1 MGFAEWHLNSIDARY
16 VSVGGGGILWG
27 LSFDFLSTLV
37 SPFLLFFFYYFDIYP
52 LLCHTTESIGAF
64 SHDAFVLA
72 TFSKAALFPH
82 KPGSVGIA
90 AFVAF
95 GKLSLAIGYLINL
108 LLLWTS
114 DSLVEGLVWSMCFA
128 FLDIACASLVLVAC
142 FRFTP
147 TLRRAWQ
154 ATVSD
159 SEADDLSDSSHKRLG
174 CKTLRSI
181 AFSAQQLLNPKK
193 KKWAKALF
201 ISTLSVFLLDSLQG
215 ILVLIETTKQFGNTY
230 IAETF
235 KFSMHI
241 CLFYAFVNYFSVS
254 DRGKHFYKSRRAMGA
269 IAMCGVLIRSWQM
282 AQMVVESEKLAD
294 IKPTTGTDRFVQS
307 ILAFDVVANLALLV
321 SAFAISDLDLSQKS
335 TRRLSNAEYAPV
347 AVESGDTRVDSR
359 TQLLLA
365 KMVEGDLR
373 QRARN
378 VFCLY
383 LISVWVYSMSLA
395 IFDGLSSG
403 TAPYLTATFDHTLD
417 NMLAASV
424 ALTDTMNQQEMTG
437 RRSLYAITPR
447 LRPFVFVLAL
457 SRPGLEIFFHY
468 GLVFSIFC
476 FDGLRKKPRKRYSLV
491 TAGTFAFHA
500 FALLLVF
507 LIAMTYSSVTS
518 SDAVADDATY
528 DDDSTSGLVGI
539 ASGFVRETQG
549 DHSAADIIPFLCLV
563 IWFMFLI
570 PMVVTLHMLWKGR
583 RRIHNIVSGGEAPQ
597 NTGRRKSGGSVD
609 VDLEAAIAAD
619 IETRALLTQPA
630 GSEVKDK
637 EGDGTSTSK
646 KPSNNEGDAGKESS
660 EVENG
665 RGKRGATRSRKSK
678 RSSTKKDR
686 RKEGEH
692 AESGQKKSSSKTYD
706 KTSRSSKRKG
716 DRRRSSTLEADSA
729 DEGRDRDG
737 NKKARSSKKSDRR
750 RSSTLETESKDG
762 DKTRKAD
769 RRRSSTLESENG
781 EKSTRKADDR
791 PKESKNAAAKSE
803 RIRGQSRPRKPRGGS
818 RSKSREQT
826 KKRKDEKSSS
836 KRDANT
842 QPKSVSKDG
851 AKDVDDAVHASSME
865 TKGPALDTTTSSSS
879 SSSSKSDLK
888 EKSQSLAER
897 KQPEEKDVLGKNE
910 AESKEKEPSSD
921 AKEGMED
928 NESSPGELV

>member
-1 MGFAEWHLNSIDARY
+1 M
-16 VSVGGGGILWG
+16 
-27 LSFDFLSTLV
+27 
-37 SPFLLFFFYYFDIYP
+37 
-52 LLCHTTESIGAF
+52 
-64 SHDAFVLA
+64 A

-82 KPGSVGIA
+82 KSGSVGIA
-90 AFVAF
+90 VFVAF

-114 DSLVEGLVWSMCFA
+114 DSLAEGLVWSMCFA

-159 SEADDLSDSSHKRLG
+159 NEADDLSDSSHKRLG

-241 CLFYAFVNYFSVS
+241 CLFYAFVNFFSVS

-269 IAMCGVLIRSWQM
+269 IAICGILIRSWQM
-282 AQMVVESEKLAD
+282 AQMVVESEKLED
-294 IKPTTGTDRFVQS
+294 VKSTTGTDRFVQS
-307 ILAFDVVANLALLV
+307 ILAFDVVANLALLI
-321 SAFAISDLDLSQKS
+321 SAFAISDLDLSKKS
-335 TRRLSNAEYAPV
+335 TRRPSNAEYAPV
-347 AVESGDTRVDSR
+347 AVESGDDRIDTR

-383 LISVWVYSMSLA
+383 LVSVWIYSMSLA
-395 IFDGLSSG
+395 IFDGLISG
-403 TAPYLTATFDHTLD
+403 TAPYLAATFDHTLD

-424 ALTDTMNQQEMTG
+424 ALTNTMNQQEMTG

-507 LIAMTYSSVTS
+507 LIAMTYSSITS
-518 SDAVADDATY
+518 SDAVADYNNIGDDDATN
-528 DDDSTSGLVGI
+528 DEGTISGLVGV
-539 ASGFVRETQG
+539 ASGFVRETQE
-549 DHSAADIIPFLCLV
+549 DHSTAEIIPFLCLV
-563 IWFMFLI
+563 VWFMFLI
-570 PMVVTLHMLWKGR
+570 PMAVTLHMLWKGR
-583 RRIHNIVSGGEAPQ
+583 RRIHNIVSVGEAPQ
-597 NTGRRKSGGSVD
+597 NTDRHNSSSGVD

-630 GSEVKDK
+630 HTEGNKK
-637 EGDGTSTSK
+637 EGAGTSTSK
-646 KPSNNEGDAGKESS
+646 KSPNNESNAKKESS
-660 EVENG
+660 EVKS
-665 RGKRGATRSRKSK
+665 RDKYVSRSRKSR
-678 RSSTKKDR
+678 RSSTKKER
-686 RKEGEH
+686 RKEGEN
-692 AESGQKKSSSKTYD
+692 AESSQKKSTKT
-706 KTSRSSKRKG
+706 KLKASRSSKRKH

-729 DEGRDRDG
+729 DEDRDRNG
-737 NKKARSSKKSDRR
+737 NEKSRSSKKSDRR
-750 RSSTLETESKDG
+750 GSSTLETESEDVSKAR
-762 DKTRKAD
+762 KTD

-781 EKSTRKADDR
+781 DKSTEKTDGGS
-791 PKESKNAAAKSE
+791 KESKIAAAKVD
-803 RIRGQSRPRKPRGGS
+803 RKRGQSRSRKSRGGS
-818 RSKSREQT
+818 RSKSRGQSR
-826 KKRKDEKSSS
+826 KKKDKRSST
-836 KRDANT
+836 KRDAAM
-842 QPKSVSKDG
+842 QSKLSKDD
-851 AKDVDDAVHASSME
+851 AKNIDNAVHASSVE
-865 TKGPALDTTTSSSS
+865 AEGPAPGPAPDTSTASSA
-879 SSSSKSDLK
+879 KPK
-888 EKSQSLAER
+888 EKPESLVER
-897 KQPEEKDVLGKNE
+897 KHPEKEDVNGTKEVESNEKDALGDANE
-910 AESKEKEPSSD
+910 KEKE
-921 AKEGMED
+921 
-928 NESSPGELV
+928 ESSLPGAELV

>member
-1 MGFAEWHLNSIDARY
+1 M
-16 VSVGGGGILWG
+16 
-27 LSFDFLSTLV
+27 LSF
-37 SPFLLFFFYYFDIYP
+37 FDLTI
-52 LLCHTTESIGAF
+52 ESIGAF

-114 DSLVEGLVWSMCFA
+114 DSLAEGLVWSMCFA

-147 TLRRAWQ
+147 TLRRAWK

-159 SEADDLSDSSHKRLG
+159 NEVDDLNDSSHKRLG

-201 ISTLSVFLLDSLQG
+201 ISTLTVFLLDSLQG

-241 CLFYAFVNYFSVS
+241 CLFYAFVNYFSVA
-254 DRGKHFYKSRRAMGA
+254 DRGKHFYKSRRAMGGIA
-269 IAMCGVLIRSWQM
+269 ICAILIRSWQM

-294 IKPTTGTDRFVQS
+294 VKPTTGTDRFVQS
-307 ILAFDVVANLALLV
+307 ILAFDVVANLALLI

-347 AVESGDTRVDSR
+347 AVDSGDAGVDTR

-383 LISVWVYSMSLA
+383 LISVWIYSMSLA
-395 IFDGLSSG
+395 IFDGLISG

-437 RRSLYAITPR
+437 RRSLYAIAPR

-518 SDAVADDATY
+518 SDAVADYNNVGDDDATY
-528 DDDSTSGLVGI
+528 DEGTISGLVGV
-539 ASGFVRETQG
+539 ASGFVKEAQE
-549 DHSAADIIPFLCLV
+549 DQSAAEIIPFLCLV

-570 PMVVTLHMLWKGR
+570 PMAVTLHMLWKGR
-583 RRIHNIVSGGEAPQ
+583 RRIHNIVSGGEAPL
-597 NTGRRKSGGSVD
+597 NTERRKSGGSVD

-630 GSEVKDK
+630 DSKDNDK
-637 EGDGTSTSK
+637 EGARTSMSK
-646 KPSNNEGDAGKESS
+646 KSSNGESNAKESS
-660 EVENG
+660 EAKSKE
-665 RGKRGATRSRKSK
+665 KDLSRSRKSK
-678 RSSTKKDR
+678 RSSTKKER
-686 RKEGEH
+686 RKEAEH
-692 AESGQKKSSSKTYD
+692 AESSQKKSSKTNG
-706 KTSRSSKRKG
+706 KASRSSKRKH

-729 DEGRDRDG
+729 DEDRDRDG
-737 NKKARSSKKSDRR
+737 NEKSRSSKKSDRR
-750 RSSTLETESKDG
+750 RSSTLETESKDVS
-762 DKTRKAD
+762 KARNAD

-781 EKSTRKADDR
+781 DKSTGKTDGGS
-791 PKESKNAAAKSE
+791 KESKNAAAKVD
-803 RIRGQSRPRKPRGGS
+803 RKRGQSRSRKSRGGSTS
-818 RSKSREQT
+818 RSKSRGQS
-826 KKRKDEKSSS
+826 KKRKDKRSST
-836 KRDANT
+836 KRDAAMES
-842 QPKSVSKDG
+842 KLSKDD
-851 AKDVDDAVHASSME
+851 AKNIDDAVHASSVE
-865 TKGPALDTTTSSSS
+865 AKGPVPDTTSSAPP
-879 SSSSKSDLK
+879 K
-888 EKSQSLAER
+888 EKPESLVER
-897 KQPEEKDVLGKNE
+897 KQSEEKGDNGTKSE
-910 AESKEKEPSSD
+910 GESNEKEALGD
-921 AKEGMED
+921 AKEEEEEEKANCG
-928 NESSPGELV
+928 ESSPPGGELV